1 MKNEI
6 KLNGKQTIMGMKIP
20 VIEGGFDENSKCV
33 TDKMVAEIH
42 GIKTIHVRENINKNL
57 SRFRE
62 GIDYIDMKKVIN
74 ATNHNLLLSIGYTK
88 MQISKSDAIYLL
100 SERGYAKLI
109 KIMDSDKAWEIHDI
123 LMDEYFSMRKT
134 IKESLSDVDLAML
147 KIMKAKNKQEMMT
160 AMKNYNKIVAQPS
173 QCSVEEQVLIC
184 ELDELKTLKSNHTNF
199 MNISQK
205 NKDCIEKNNSI
216 SNVKIFENNIVDNL
230 KQIEDMITNRY
241 VGFIYILEWDD
252 MVKIGCT
259 TKPCQRFVA
268 LKNQA
273 EKYGN
278 VQLGR
283 VVISKE
289 HTNYKKNELKLHQH
303 FREYRVDGTELFKV
317 SMEQVI
323 SEIPKCTEF
332 LNESKSI
339 EEKNK
344 LIVDCVSNYFE
355 WGKYNIN
362 SNKC

>member
-6 KLNGKQTIMGMKIP
+6 KVYGKQNFMGIEIP
-20 VIEGGFDENSKCV
+20 VIEGGFGENCKCV
-33 TDKMVAEIH
+33 TFKTISEIH
-42 GIKTIHVRENINKNL
+42 HTPSKEINQSINRLIKKNRLIEN
-57 SRFRE
+57 
-62 GIDYIDMKKVIN
+62 IDYIDMFSNNSLKVTANELGLITSN
-74 ATNHNLLLSIGYTK
+74 SQKQCYI
-88 MQISKSDAIYLL
+88 L
-100 SERGYAKLI
+100 SERGYTKLI
-109 KIMDSDKAWEIHDI
+109 KYMNDDSSWDIMEQLIN
-123 LMDEYFSMRKT
+123 EYFSICKT
-134 IKESLSDVDLAML
+134 IRQSLSVTDLAML
-147 KIMKAKNKQEMMT
+147 KVMKAKNAQERMI
-160 AMKNYNKIVAQPS
+160 AMKEYNQIVAQPS
-173 QCSVEEQVLIC
+173 QCSVEEQTLIG
-184 ELDELKTLKSNHTNF
+184 ELDESKTSQSNHTNF

-283 VVISKE
+283 VAISKE
-289 HTNYKKNELKLHQH
+289 HTNYKKNELKLHQY
-303 FREYRVDGTELFKV
+303 FQEYRINGTELFKT

-339 EEKNK
+339 EENNK
-344 LIVDCVSNYFE
+344 LIADCVSNYFE

-362 SNKC
+362 SNKY

>member
-6 KLNGKQTIMGMKIP
+6 KLNGKQTVMGVEIP
-20 VIEGGFDENSKCV
+20 VIEGGFGENCKCV

-74 ATNHNLLLSIGYTK
+74 ATNNNLLLSMEYTR

-134 IKESLSDVDLAML
+134 IRDSLSVVDLAML
-147 KIMKAKNKQEMMT
+147 KVMKAKSEQERMI
-160 AMKNYNKIVAQPS
+160 AMKEYNQIVAQSS
-173 QCSVEEQVLIC
+173 QDTVEEQ
-184 ELDELKTLKSNHTNF
+184 ELMVRLAELKTSQSNHTNF
-199 MNISQK
+199 MNISKK
-205 NKDCIEKNNSI
+205 NKDCLAKNNSI
-216 SNVKIFENNIVDNL
+216 SNVKIFENNIIDNL
-230 KQIEDMITNRY
+230 KQIEDMVTNRY
-241 VGFIYILEWDD
+241 MGFIYILEWDD

-278 VQLGR
+278 VQLGK
-283 VVISKE
+283 VAISKE
-289 HTNYKKNELKLHQH
+289 HTNYKKNELKLHQY
-303 FREYRVDGTELFKV
+303 FREYRVNGTELFKT

-339 EEKNK
+339 EENNK
-344 LIVDCVSNYFE
+344 LIADCVSNYFE

-362 SNKC
+362 SNKY

>member
-1 MKNEI
+1 
-6 KLNGKQTIMGMKIP
+6 
-20 VIEGGFDENSKCV
+20 
-33 TDKMVAEIH
+33 MV
-42 GIKTIHVRENINKNL
+42 
-57 SRFRE
+57 F
-62 GIDYIDMKKVIN
+62 
-74 ATNHNLLLSIGYTK
+74 
-88 MQISKSDAIYLL
+88 
-100 SERGYAKLI
+100 
-109 KIMDSDKAWEIHDI
+109 
-123 LMDEYFSMRKT
+123 
-134 IKESLSDVDLAML
+134 
-147 KIMKAKNKQEMMT
+147 
-160 AMKNYNKIVAQPS
+160 
-173 QCSVEEQVLIC
+173 VEEQTLIG
-184 ELDELKTLKSNHTNF
+184 ELDESRTSQSNHTNF

-283 VVISKE
+283 VAISKE
-289 HTNYKKNELKLHQH
+289 HTNYKKNELKLHQY
-303 FREYRVDGTELFKV
+303 FQEYRINGTELFKT
-317 SMEQVI
+317 SMEQII
-323 SEIPKCTEF
+323 SEIPNCAEF

-339 EEKNK
+339 EENNK

-362 SNKC
+362 SNKY